1 MRKLLITVLCWVAV
15 GLSAALPD
23 QFEGSRAM
31 DTETIRTGMF
41 NLETSNYGCQTDMF
55 SSWGTK
61 LLFNS
66 GCWISGKRVRRDA
79 AGRRL
84 YWMTYPPS
92 AENSQLTYEGS
103 PDWTPDLVVVQDT
116 LTTVAFDGDLNLF
129 ELLPAYN
136 PRLIVDP
143 EHQDEFELFNQQDRV
158 LLSIMGSPAPI
169 PFDPFNSQDFLF
181 SIPQPG
187 TFPTPGFQT
196 YSAYYYDYCPFGSPG
211 DRDYG
216 SSSSSST
223 HYPLGL
229 AVHQESYTW
238 NLQNHDKFLINKY
251 TIYNTNDLDSIED
264 LAISYYVDSDVGPA
278 GYGPE
283 LASDDVS
290 GYVKGQGYEFAYT
303 RDADQDGG
311 LAPDYLASKLIIP
324 GFDGYNH
331 DWFWRVGDGPNDS
344 NPRSLNFSPRRT
356 SNEKYWLAT
365 GRNPNEN
372 EYIPLRPEEEYITE
386 YEQPQPNDTR
396 YLNTLFGAQPNMPG
410 YNDTDA
416 QGNYINRVYLAP
428 HDTLSFYSVLF
439 LGNSLDEL
447 KARSIYLEDFFN
459 DGMQIDETEGLACL
473 PYLLDPI
480 PVLPDCVNLNWFSY
494 TNPDHFELAYKE
506 YGEPAANWNITNLPG
521 SYRNYSLVGLD
532 PNLWYE
538 IKLGSVYFNP
548 SEVYLESDV
557 KLINISSTVDT
568 DDPVSPVVS
577 LSNYPNPFSGS
588 TTIRCEL
595 KEPTRLSLE
604 VFNLRGQRVRSLQ
617 RDEYARGLLQQS
629 WDGRDDGGNQCG
641 SGIYYLRLKTDSFE
655 TGLKMLLIK

>member
-1 MRKLLITVLCWVAV
+1 MRKLFVIILCWVAV
-15 GLSAALPD
+15 SLFAALPD
-23 QFEGSRAM
+23 QSEGSRAM
-31 DTETIRTGMF
+31 DTETIRTGAF
-41 NLETSNYGCQTDMF
+41 TLETSNYGCQKDMF
-55 SSWGTK
+55 TPSGIK
-61 LLFNS
+61 LIFNS
-66 GCWISGKRVRRDA
+66 GCWISGKKVRRDA
-79 AGRRL
+79 VGRLL
-84 YWMTYPPS
+84 YWMTYPPT

-103 PDWTPDLVVVQDT
+103 PSWTPDLVVVQDT
-116 LTTVAFDGDLNLF
+116 LTSVAFDGDMDLY

-136 PRLIVDP
+136 PKLIVSPDM
-143 EHQDEFELFNQQDRV
+143 QDEFELLNQQDRV
-158 LLSIMGSPAPI
+158 LLSIVGSPAPL

-181 SIPQPG
+181 SVPQPG

-196 YSAYYYDYCPFGSPG
+196 YSAYYYDYCPFGSSG

-216 SSSSSST
+216 ASSSSST
-223 HYPLGL
+223 HHPLGL

-238 NLQNHDKFLINKY
+238 NLQNHDEFLINKY
-251 TIYNTNDLDSIED
+251 TIYNTDDLDSIED
-264 LAISYYVDSDVGPA
+264 LAISYYVDSDVGPSS
-278 GYGPE
+278 YGVE

-290 GYVKGQGYEFAYT
+290 GYVKGQGYEFAYS

-311 LAPDYLASKLIIP
+311 LAPEYVATKLFKP
-324 GFDGYNH
+324 GYDGYFNA
-331 DWFWRVGDGPNDS
+331 WFWHVGDGPDDRD
-344 NPRSLNFSPRRT
+344 PRSLLYSPRRT

-365 GRNPNEN
+365 SRNPNDSKFAW
-372 EYIPLRPEEEYITE
+372 LRSPDPELIE
-386 YEQPQPNDTR
+386 YEQPQPRDTR
-396 YLNTLFGAQPNMPG
+396 YLYSLHGAQPYMPD
-410 YNDTDA
+410 YDQTDSE
-416 QGNYINRVYLAP
+416 GNYLYRVSLDP
-428 HDTLSFYSVLF
+428 HESVTVYSVIF
-439 LGNSLDEL
+439 VGDSLDDL
-447 KARSIYLEDFFN
+447 KAKSLFLEDFLAG
-459 DGMQIDETEGLACL
+459 GMQIDATDGLTCI
-473 PYLLDPI
+473 PFLLEPV
-480 PVLPDCVNLNWFSY
+480 PVLPDCVDLNWFSY

-506 YGEPAANWNITNLPG
+506 YGEPAANWNVTNLPG

-595 KEPTRLSLE
+595 KEPTKLSLE
-604 VFNLRGQRVRSLQ
+604 VFNLRGQRVRSLT

-641 SGIYYLRLKTDSFE
+641 SGIYYLRLKTDSQD